1 MKQWL
6 VILMVLLTVLSPVI
20 AQGSKEDG
28 QAAKELVVY
37 ASVDEANAVKILDA
51 FTKDSAIKTSFVQL
65 SSGPALTRIQAES
78 GRPQADVWLGAPSD
92 KHVIAKKEGLTVPY
106 RVRHL
111 KRWVQSSRIVKGIGE
126 GST

>member
-1 MKQWL
+1 MKQCL
-6 VILMVLLTVLSPVI
+6 AVVLLLLCLFTPLT

-51 FTKDSAIKTSFVQL
+51 FTKDSGIKTSFVQL

-78 GRPQADVWLGAPSD
+78 GRPSRCLARPPATTMWCKNA
-92 KHVIAKKEGLTVPY
+92 GLTIP
-106 RVRHL
+106 H
-111 KRWVQSSRIVKGIGE
+111 KI
-126 GST
+126 